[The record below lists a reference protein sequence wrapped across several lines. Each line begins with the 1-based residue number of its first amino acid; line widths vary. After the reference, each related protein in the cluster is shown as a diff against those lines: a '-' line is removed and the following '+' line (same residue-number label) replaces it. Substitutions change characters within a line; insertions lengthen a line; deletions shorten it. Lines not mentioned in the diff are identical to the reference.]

1 MRSDGRSSGAVRPAV
16 VLSVAVVAVVLVAGG
31 TGLLYFNGMNG
42 AARVAE
48 AIASQATFRARRGDL
63 AITLKLRGYFAAAES
78 EEVRCEVGGRPKIV
92 WLVDEGKRVQEGDKV
107 LELDKSDTE
116 EHLER
121 LELQE
126 ENARSSLRAARA
138 NEVIT
143 RLDNDIKILRAELA
157 VEMAELEIQKFNDGA
172 RPKELRDANIRIEQ
186 ARVRHSRLRETFKR
200 MPELLEQGFVT
211 KEEVEQAKLDMATA
225 KNTLESAKLEKEILV
240 TYTHPMKLREL
251 QGNLTQAKADLERQK
266 KIAARQK
273 AQAEATRRQREQ
285 QHIRAEERLKEVRE
299 RLEKMTILAPSAG
312 IVIHGSKRRR
322 WWQDE
327 VKVGATAHRRQV
339 LLRLPNLDTMQV
351 IANVHE
357 AHFNQIKVD
366 EETRQRATVTTET
379 KKGQTFDGYVTKI
392 DTLAHGER
400 GREYVKQFS
409 VTITLEDQVPDVRPG
424 MSANVEILIKKL
436 EDVVYVPV
444 QTVRTKKDEDATRT
458 YCHVLNEDGEPV
470 AREVTLGKSNEKFVE
485 VKEGLAEGES
495 VLLRPPTL
503 EEGAKDEEKGGA
515 SSFRLPGVGSEAR

>member
-1 MRSDGRSSGAVRPAV
+1 MRLDGRSSGSVRPVV
-16 VLSVAVVAVVLVAGG
+16 VLSVAAAAVLVAGG
-31 TGLLYFNGMNG
+31 TGLLYMNGMSSG
-42 AARVAE
+42 TGVAE
-48 AIASQATFRARRGDL
+48 AVAGRATFRARRGAL
-63 AITLKLRGYFAAAES
+63 SITLKLRGYFAAAES

-92 WLVDEGKRVQEGDKV
+92 WLVDEGKRVQKGDKI
-107 LELDKSDTE
+107 LELDKTDTE

-143 RLDNDIKILRAELA
+143 QLDNDIKTLRAELA
-157 VEMAELEIQKFNDGA
+157 VEMAELEIKKFNEGA

-186 ARVRHSRLRETFKR
+186 ARVRHSRLRETYKR

-211 KEEVEQAKLDMATA
+211 KEEVEQAKLDMETA
-225 KNTLESAKLEKEILV
+225 KNTLESARLEKEILV
-240 TYTHPMKLREL
+240 DYTHPMKLREL
-251 QGNLTQAKADLERQK
+251 QGKLTEAKADLERQK

-285 QHIRAEERLKEVRE
+285 QHIRAEERRKEVRE

-351 IANVHE
+351 IADVHE
-357 AHFNQIKVD
+357 AHFNQIEVD
-366 EETRQRATVTTET
+366 EDNPQPTMVTTET
-379 KKGQTFDGYVTKI
+379 K
-392 DTLAHGER
+392 
-400 GREYVKQFS
+400 
-409 VTITLEDQVPDVRPG
+409 
-424 MSANVEILIKKL
+424 
-436 EDVVYVPV
+436 
-444 QTVRTKKDEDATRT
+444 
-458 YCHVLNEDGEPV
+458 
-470 AREVTLGKSNEKFVE
+470 
-485 VKEGLAEGES
+485 
-495 VLLRPPTL
+495 
-503 EEGAKDEEKGGA
+503 
-515 SSFRLPGVGSEAR
+515 